1 MKAFGRCGWLGGSAQ
16 RDVSRVTRGMHRL
29 IVRDRVMESW
39 RDWVEVVGGGGSHGG
54 PSFSP
59 VVWGSLLIGGQVWCS
74 LVIGGQVWCSLVIGG
89 QVWCSPL
96 VGGQVW
102 CGLLIGGQAERNAPS
117 PQRCS
122 WTLYGGPIRVCSTLG
137 SIFSPLLSFFLSP
150 SLSLSAVCIN
160 VFSDCAPQC
169 RNLFSR

>member
-1 MKAFGRCGWLGGSAQ
+1 MWLAGWQCSQGRFQGYQGHAQ
-16 RDVSRVTRGMHRL
+16 VNSEGPGDGELERVGR
-29 IVRDRVMESW
+29 
-39 RDWVEVVGGGGSHGG
+39 GGGGSHGG

-160 VFSDCAPQC
+160 VFSDCAPRC